1 MLDTKPIEE
10 HADER
15 QIKLDTDR
23 SFVLYPVGEIH
34 ILLVCQENVCS
45 SAFGI
50 EDLKEKELLQG
61 ELHELIVEIFR
72 RRRRLSYFQV
82 RC

>member
-23 SFVLYPVGEIH
+23 SFVLYPVGEH
-34 ILLVCQENVCS
+34 SPPVPRGLPLTRVAEQR
-45 SAFGI
+45 A
-50 EDLKEKELLQG
+50 
-61 ELHELIVEIFR
+61 
-72 RRRRLSYFQV
+72 
-82 RC
+82 